1 MADNGTTGD
10 GVDTK
15 WSGNNNENIGGGD
28 EYNSHEQAATGE
40 ESQDGFPN
48 SVNSGGNNGG
58 GGPTERKVK
67 GKNEENFSRKIFVG
81 GIGWDTS
88 EEDLKS
94 FFGQFGEVAHVQVKY
109 DHFTG
114 RSRGFAFVEF
124 TNGDA
129 CREALKQKDREI
141 KGKKCEVKPAKSREN
156 KKIFIGGLPSD
167 YSEPELRS
175 HFEQYGRV
183 DEIEWPFDKFQS
195 KKKNFAFVV
204 FEDEEAAARAAASS
218 KQRFG
223 ERLCDVKIAVPQ
235 YMRPQKQA
243 NASGWGGYTSGV
255 VPGGWGDYSTYSGY
269 GYGGYGGGYNYYDDR
284 YASYD
289 YGGYTAPGAGDYA
302 NWQNY
307 DNTHNWG
314 NYGNTGTS
322 ATPSAGGGG
331 GGHRSGNRGSSGTGG
346 AGYNYYQ

>member
-1 MADNGTTGD
+1 MADNGTTD
-10 GVDTK
+10 DAVDKK
-15 WSGNNNENIGGGD
+15 WSGSGDIGDGQ
-28 EYNSHEQAATGE
+28 EFKYEPTATGGE
-40 ESQDGFPN
+40 ESQDGYPN
-48 SVNSGGNNGG
+48 SVSSGGKAGS
-58 GGPTERKVK
+58 GPTERKGK
-67 GKNEENFSRKIFVG
+67 GKNEEKKIFVG
-81 GIGWDTS
+81 GIGWDTTD
-88 EEDLKS
+88 EDLKS
-94 FFGQFGEVAHVQVKY
+94 YFGQFGEVAHVQVKY

-129 CREALKQKDREI
+129 CSEALKQKDREI

-167 YSEPELRS
+167 YSEQELRT

-204 FEDEEAAARAAASS
+204 FEDEEAAARAAAQP

-243 NASGWGGYTSGV
+243 TGGGWGGYHGGV
-255 VPGGWGDYSTYSGY
+255 VGSGWGDYSNYSGY

-307 DNTHNWG
+307 DNWG
-314 NYGNTGTS
+314 SYGGTGTP
-322 ATPSAGGGG
+322 ATPNAGGGGG
-331 GGHRSGNRGSSGTGG
+331 GGHRSGNRGSSGGGGGG
-346 AGYNYYQ
+346 AGYNSYY

>member
-1 MADNGTTGD
+1 MADNGNAGSD
-10 GVDTK
+10 SAVDQK
-15 WSGNNNENIGGGD
+15 WPGNNNGQDYDQAAGGGD
-28 EYNSHEQAATGE
+28 D
-40 ESQDGFPN
+40 SQDGD
-48 SVNSGGNNGG
+48 
-58 GGPTERKVK
+58 RKGK
-67 GKNEENFSRKIFVG
+67 GKNEERKIFVG

-88 EEDLKS
+88 EDDLKS

-129 CREALKQKDREI
+129 CREALKMKDREI

-167 YSEPELRS
+167 YSEQELRT

-204 FEDEEAAARAAASS
+204 FEDEDAATRAAAMS

-223 ERLCDVKIAVPQ
+223 DRMCDVKIAVPQ
-235 YMRPQKQA
+235 YMRPQKQMTGW
-243 NASGWGGYTSGV
+243 SGYHGGV
-255 VPGGWGDYSTYSGY
+255 VGSGGGGWGDYNYGGY
-269 GYGGYGGGYNYYDDR
+269 GYGGYGGGYSYYDDR
-284 YASYD
+284 YANYD
-289 YGGYTAPGAGDYA
+289 YGGYAAPGAGDYA
-302 NWQNY
+302 HWQGY
-307 DNTHNWG
+307 ENWG
-314 NYGNTGTS
+314 GYGGSGNAT
-322 ATPSAGGGG
+322 TPSAGGGG
-331 GGHRSGNRGSSGTGG
+331 SGGHRGGNRGNGP
-346 AGYNYYQ
+346 GYNNYYQ